1 MIHSFFNM
9 GGMGFYVWTAFI
21 ISFVVCSIFYYKT
34 RRTLKKYEKEF
45 VNEIEKL
52 SISEKKTVLKN
63 SKIANKVFSSYKELA

>member
-1 MIHSFFNM
+1 M
-9 GGMGFYVWTAFI
+9 GGMGIYVWTAFI

>member
-1 MIHSFFNM
+1 
-9 GGMGFYVWTAFI
+9 MGFYVWTAFI